1 MKPRSD
7 LAQRSLIA
15 ISWTSSSNLI
25 SMLVLLMRS
34 ILLARLLPVEV
45 FGVYSAAIAIISIA
59 AIPAIFGMDRAFIHR
74 SEFTQDEVAAAPVH
88 FLLMSISA
96 LIWTVCMSVG
106 IWFLSDG
113 ALRISL
119 LVLTATSAVTLLC
132 LTPMTILERRV
143 VHRRRALET
152 VLSALLTTVV
162 AVWLA
167 WLGYPLLAIL
177 STNIVA
183 TLLLVVMMYAWRPVW
198 RPHWKW
204 SGPAVRYFLGFGGKS
219 WVAALLTEILNRGD
233 DLWVSYY
240 LGTKQMGYYS
250 RAYTFATYPR
260 QILAGPVYAITGG
273 AYAELKEDPDR
284 LSKAFFRSNAF
295 LVRAGFLVTGVM
307 LLVAPEF
314 IRIALGDKWLPML
327 TSFRLLLVFAL
338 LEPLRNTISDL
349 FLAVGAPTQLVWTRL
364 AQLGVL
370 LAGLF
375 LLGARWGIE
384 GVAIA
389 VNLMILTGI
398 GVMLYRARRY
408 VEFSLFRLFAIP
420 TVALLIALLLAQLA
434 LSIPGVQGVDW
445 RTAVTKTITFGG
457 AYLAVMWMLE
467 GKSLR
472 TMLGQ
477 FLRVMFPGRFGAPN
491 RQAAPD
497 DGHNT

>member
-1 MKPRSD
+1 MS
-7 LAQRSLIA
+7 I
-15 ISWTSSSNLI
+15 
-25 SMLVLLMRS
+25 LLMRS
-34 ILLARLLPVEV
+34 IILARLLPVEV
-45 FGVYSAAIAIISIA
+45 FGVYGAASAIISIA
-59 AIPAIFGMDRAFIHR
+59 AIPAVFGMDRALIHR
-74 SEFTQDEVAAAPVH
+74 SEFTQDDVAAAPIH
-88 FLLMSISA
+88 FSLMSISA
-96 LIWTVCMSVG
+96 VIWTTCMFVG

-143 VHRRRALET
+143 VHRRRALEA
-152 VLSALLTTVV
+152 VFSALLTTLV

-177 STNIVA
+177 STNMVA
-183 TLLLVVMMYAWRPVW
+183 TLLLVLMMYAWRPIW

-219 WVAALLTEILNRGD
+219 WVATLLTEMLNRGD
-233 DLWVSYY
+233 DLWVSYS
-240 LGTKQMGYYS
+240 LGAQQMGYYS

-273 AYAELKEDPDR
+273 AFAELKEDRDR
-284 LSKAFFRSNAF
+284 LSKAFFRANAF

-314 IRIALGDKWLPML
+314 VQIALGDKWLPML
-327 TSFRLLLVFAL
+327 TSFRLLLIFAL

-349 FLAVGAPTQLVWTRL
+349 FLAVGAPTQLVWTRV

-384 GVAIA
+384 GVAVA
-389 VNLMILTGI
+389 VNLMTLMGI

-408 VEFSLFRLFAIP
+408 VEFSLPRLFATP
-420 TVALLIALLLAQLA
+420 TVALLIALLLAYLA
-434 LSIPGVQGVDW
+434 LNIPGVQGVDW
-445 RTAVTKTITFGG
+445 RTAATKTVAFSG
-457 AYLAVMWMLE
+457 AYLAVLWLLE
-467 GKSLR
+467 GKNLRAMLDQSLR
-472 TMLGQ
+472 L
-477 FLRVMFPGRFGAPN
+477 MFPGRFGET
-491 RQAAPD
+491 RKQETPD
-497 DGHNT
+497 DETNV